1 MLKQNQQSTTQTKPP
16 PVVIQPRPMKHL
28 ASRISSFV
36 RVKVLINQRRSRVK
50 SVKYRWRLSRG
61 EQRGTGR
68 AFRQIEQIEVI
79 IRELSI
85 FLFSLNVL
93 HTCSVLFSRAGY
105 SKIAVQKPVYDF
117 SSLPLRR
124 SCSIRCSMWVM
135 YLRQHFPSLPR
146 NRLCHGLPS
155 PCSALAVQHSIKY
168 GNEKVKTRRPTLAD
182 YARDE
187 KCDAILLFNARK
199 QLC

>member
-1 MLKQNQQSTTQTKPP
+1 MLKQNQQSTTQTKPQ

-50 SVKYRWRLSRG
+50 IVKYRWRLSRG

-68 AFRQIEQIEVI
+68 AIRQIEQIEVI

-135 YLRQHFPSLPR
+135 YLRKHFPSLPEIDYVTVFR
-146 NRLCHGLPS
+146 
-155 PCSALAVQHSIKY
+155 ALVALSRCNIRSNMVM
-168 GNEKVKTRRPTLAD
+168 
-182 YARDE
+182 
-187 KCDAILLFNARK
+187 RK
-199 QLC
+199 